1 MPTLTKS
8 RFISGTQCAKKLYFD
23 VFQKNLKP
31 ETSAQQQA
39 LFDTGHHI
47 GILAQSKYPGGKN
60 AIFEFNGNWDMAIA
74 RTRQWLLNGTQT
86 IYEASFSIHG
96 CFAAVDILH
105 HQNGQR
111 WAIEVKSS
119 TSVKDYHLTDAA
131 FQYYVMEQAGFAP
144 DEVFIM
150 HINNSYVK
158 QGELD
163 INKLFHCERVTQKV
177 RDMQMQITIKHVALQ
192 QLLNRATE
200 PNIDIGSHCLSPFE
214 CPYMHHCWAHITN
227 QSVLHLN
234 NPRGKQWQLYENGI
248 QHLADIPEHYP
259 LNHQQYLQVEGVRNN
274 TIHIDRQQLQHFLN
288 PIQKPLCF
296 FDFET
301 INPALPVLNG
311 TKPFEQV
318 PFQYSL
324 HICDAQL
331 NIQQHCEFLAQ
342 AYDFTNATSTD
353 PRLQLI
359 EQLKRD
365 MPQHGSIIAYN
376 AAFEISILK
385 GLAIAFPDEEPF
397 LNGLITR
404 FVDLYL
410 PFKSGWYYKPEMG
423 ASLSIKSVLPAIAP
437 EFSYADLK
445 IANGGLA
452 SSIFYDMIADCFSGN
467 IQETRSDLLEYCK
480 RDTEGMIII
489 YRHLKQISTL

>member
-23 VFQKNLKP
+23 VFRSDLKP
-31 ETSAQQQA
+31 ETTAQQQA
-39 LFDTGHHI
+39 LFDTGHHL
-47 GILAQSKYPGGKN
+47 GALAQTLYPEGKN
-60 AIFEFNGNWDMAIA
+60 AIFEFNGNWNMAIE
-74 RTRQWLLNGTQT
+74 RTRQWLLTGTQT

-96 CFAAVDILH
+96 CFAAIDILH
-105 HQNGQR
+105 HHNGER

-131 FQYYVMEQAGFAP
+131 FQYYVMEHAGYPP

-158 QGELD
+158 QGDLD
-163 INKLFHCERVTQKV
+163 LKKLFHLENVTQKV
-177 RDMQMQITIKHVALQ
+177 RDLQIEITVKHVALQ
-192 QLLNRATE
+192 QMLNRATE
-200 PNIDIGSHCLSPFE
+200 PKLEIGSHCSTPFE
-214 CPYMHHCWAHITN
+214 CPYKHHCWAHITN

-234 NPRGKQWQLYENGI
+234 NPRGKHWQLYEMGI
-248 QHLADIPEHYP
+248 EHLADIPEHYP
-259 LNHQQYLQVEGVRNN
+259 LNHHQNLQVEGVRNN
-274 TIHIDRQQLQHFLN
+274 TIHIDKLQLQNFLT
-288 PIQKPLCF
+288 PIQDPFCF

-301 INPALPVLNG
+301 IIPALPLLNG

-324 HICDAQL
+324 HCCDAQL
-331 NIQQHCEFLAQ
+331 NIKQHFEFLAHPK
-342 AYDFTNATSTD
+342 DFTNAIATD
-353 PRLQLI
+353 PRLKLI
-359 EQLKRD
+359 QQLKHD
-365 MPQHGSIIAYN
+365 MPQNGSIIAYN

-385 GLAIAFPDEEPF
+385 ALAIAFPEEQAF

-410 PFKSGWYYKPEMG
+410 PFKSGWYYNPEMG
-423 ASLSIKSVLPAIAP
+423 ASRSIKSVLPAIAP
-437 EFSYADLK
+437 QFSYNDLE

-452 SSIFYDMIADCFSGN
+452 SAIFYDMIVECFTGDAP
-467 IQETRSDLLEYCK
+467 ETRKHLLEYCK

-489 YRHLKQISTL
+489 YRHLKQISTF